1 MCCCRTFPRPPSKP
15 PRRLTPESAA
25 KDAGQT
31 GCGFYASGRDDNGA
45 PHILVLVDLPVGP
58 VHLVAREEVVAR
70 GIDDELEQGDPA
82 VGGYVVIDARLR
94 TANTPQVRPGILV
107 PGVLVDRVIP
117 DRLVRE
123 ISGVVRLSE
132 RERVLG
138 RCQDGCAVLVE
149 QQELVI

>member
-70 GIDDELEQGDPA
+70 GIDDEPEQGDPA
-82 VGGYVVIDARLR
+82 VGGDVVIDARIR
-94 TANTPQVRPGILV
+94 TANTAQVRPGIVV
-107 PGVLVDRVIP
+107 PGVLVYRVMP
-117 DRLVRE
+117 DRIVCTL
-123 ISGVVRLSE
+123 SCVVLMYDAE
-132 RERVLG
+132 CV
-138 RCQDGCAVLVE
+138 
-149 QQELVI
+149 